1 MRGDGTTEGETNQT
15 EQGRIRLALSWNFTQ
30 LLTFFSRTSE
40 KEHISKKLNPDLRA
54 GRTGRK
60 RG

>member
-1 MRGDGTTEGETNQT
+1 MSGDETTEGGTTQT
-15 EQGRIRLALSWNFTQ
+15 EQGRIKLALSWDFTQ
-30 LLTFFSRTSE
+30 LLTFISRSGE
-40 KEHISKKLNPDLRA
+40 YGHISKKLNPELRA